1 MTNLLRSVRTPILG
15 VSLLLAIL
23 ALVPATS
30 SLTTA
35 WTSWEARRAVSEMNE
50 AAGRL
55 NEGLFEL
62 LLERAQG
69 NAALATPTPAGETAR
84 GAIARHR
91 GVFEAKLEQALVHLR
106 EARLPETARMIQ
118 ELQGMAAPLEALRQR
133 ADAQMALPA
142 EGRDAAFAR
151 GGLHAELSRFVA
163 TQQGIWSALL
173 AAAGAQDPVIA
184 RLNMLK
190 QASWLARD
198 ASGQERSTVAGA
210 IAGDR
215 ALTPQN
221 LAAVAQSRGAVDSAW
236 RLLEAE
242 PETRSEPR
250 LMAAVA
256 EARRRYF
263 EEFRALA
270 TQQAEPSPQRM
281 AAPAFI
287 QRTTPLIGS
296 LLLVRDA
303 AGLVTQE
310 RANALIAEARGQAFV
325 SMAVLGGTILF
336 LAISVWIVMQRVLAP
351 LSGLQSAT
359 ARLSAGEHDAPVPA
373 TDRADEFGALA
384 RGLDV
389 LRQEALRARALEAE
403 AAAQRTATAEEGRR
417 SRSHLAQQIETALG
431 AALDTMADRVEALR
445 GATAELRAGAG
456 QTARLADAVN
466 EDAGLATRNVQTVAA
481 AAEELSASVSEI
493 TRQVAEAARVA
504 GRALEET
511 RATDAT
517 MAELSEAATK
527 IGEVVRL
534 ISDIAGQ
541 TNLLA
546 LNATI
551 EAARAGEAGKGFA
564 VVASEVKNLAA
575 QTGRATGDIAAQIS
589 AIQGAAEGAVR
600 SIQGIGTVVAE
611 INEVANAIAA
621 AVEQQGAATREI
633 ARNVAEAA
641 TGTDRVASRMD
652 EVGQGAQAA
661 EGALSSLAGT
671 TDDIAHQGE
680 GLRGELSSLLR
691 QMRAA

>member
-1 MTNLLRSVRTPILG
+1 MSKLLGSVRTPILG
-15 VSLLLAIL
+15 VSLVLAIL
-23 ALVPATS
+23 ALIPATS
-30 SLTTA
+30 SLRSSWTA
-35 WTSWEARRAVSEMNE
+35 WEEYRAASEMNK
-50 AAGRL
+50 AAARL

-62 LLERAQG
+62 LLERAQS
-69 NAALATPTPAGETAR
+69 NSALAAAAPAGEAAR
-84 GAIARHR
+84 GVIARHR
-91 GVFEAKLEQALVHLR
+91 GVFQAKLAEALVHLR
-106 EARLPETARMIQ
+106 EARLPETVRMMQ
-118 ELQGMAAPLEALRQR
+118 ELESMAAPLEALRRR
-133 ADAQMALPA
+133 ADAQMALAA
-142 EGRDAAFAR
+142 EARDAEFAR
-151 GGLHAELSRFVA
+151 GGLHREISRFVA
-163 TQQGIWSALL
+163 AQQGIWSSLL
-173 AAAGAQDPVIA
+173 AAAGEHDPLIA

-210 IAGDR
+210 IAANRG
-215 ALTPQN
+215 LTPQN
-221 LAAVAQSRGAVDSAW
+221 ATTVAQSRSAVDAAW

-242 PETRSEPR
+242 PETRSNPR
-250 LMAAVA
+250 LAAAVGA
-256 EARRRYF
+256 ARAGYF
-263 EEFRALA
+263 NEFRALSTA
-270 TQQAEPSPQRM
+270 QAEPSADRM

-287 QRTTPLIGS
+287 ERTTPQIGT

-303 AGLVTQE
+303 ASEVTQE
-310 RANALIAEARGQAFV
+310 RADTLIAQARA
-325 SMAVLGGTILF
+325 SAIAAMAVLGGTLLF
-336 LAISVWIVMQRVLAP
+336 LAVAVWVVLRRVLAP
-351 LSGLQSAT
+351 LASLQSAT
-359 ARLSAGEHDAPVPA
+359 ARLAAGEYDAPVPA
-373 TDRADEFGALA
+373 TDRTDEYGALA
-384 RGLDV
+384 RGLDG
-389 LRQEALRARALEAE
+389 LRQEALRARSLEEA
-403 AAAQRTATAEEGRR
+403 AAAQRTAAAEEARR
-417 SRSHLAQQIETALG
+417 ARASVAQQIETALG
-431 AALDTMADRVEALR
+431 AALDTMADRVEVLR

-466 EDAGLATRNVQTVAA
+466 QDADQASRNVQTVAA

-504 GRALEET
+504 GRAMEET

-517 MAELSEAATK
+517 MAALTEAATK

-564 VVASEVKNLAA
+564 VVASEVKSLAA

-600 SIQGIGTVVAE
+600 SIQGIGAVVAE

-621 AVEQQGAATREI
+621 AVEEQGAATREI

-641 TGTDRVASRMD
+641 NGTDRVAARMD

-661 EGALSSLAGT
+661 EGALTSLAAT
-671 TDDIAHQGE
+671 TDDIAQQGE
-680 GLRGELSSLLR
+680 GLRGELSTLLT

>member
-1 MTNLLRSVRTPILG
+1 MSKLFGSVRTPILG
-15 VSLLLAIL
+15 VSLVLAIL
-23 ALVPATS
+23 ALIPATS
-30 SLTTA
+30 TLRSS
-35 WTSWEARRAVSEMNE
+35 WTSWEEHRAAAEMNK
-50 AAGRL
+50 AAARL

-62 LLERAQG
+62 LLERAQS
-69 NAALATPTPAGETAR
+69 NAALASTTPVGDAAR
-84 GAIARHR
+84 GVIARHR
-91 GVFEAKLEQALVHLR
+91 GVFQAKLAEALVHLR
-106 EARLPETARMIQ
+106 EARLPETVRMLQ
-118 ELQGMAAPLEALRQR
+118 ELEGMTAPLEALRRR
-133 ADAQMALPA
+133 ADAQMALA
-142 EGRDAAFAR
+142 DEARDAEFAR
-151 GGLHAELSRFVA
+151 GGMHRELSRFVA
-163 TQQGIWSALL
+163 AQQGIWSSLL
-173 AAAGAQDPVIA
+173 AAAGEHDPLIA

-210 IAGDR
+210 IAANRG
-215 ALTPQN
+215 LTPQN
-221 LAAVAQSRGAVDSAW
+221 QAAVAQSRGAVDSAW

-242 PETRSEPR
+242 PETRTDPR
-250 LMAAVA
+250 LAAAVA
-256 EARRRYF
+256 AARTAYF
-263 EEFRALA
+263 TEFRALSTA
-270 TQQAEPSPQRM
+270 QAEPSADRM
-281 AAPAFI
+281 AASAFI
-287 QRTTPLIGS
+287 ERTTPQIGS

-303 AGLVTQE
+303 ASLVTQE
-310 RANALIAEARGQAFV
+310 RADTLIAQARAQSIAAI
-325 SMAVLGGTILF
+325 AVLGGTLLF
-336 LAISVWIVMQRVLAP
+336 LAVAVWVVLRRVLAP
-351 LSGLQSAT
+351 LASLQSAT
-359 ARLSAGEHDAPVPA
+359 GRLAAGAYDDPVPA
-373 TDRADEFGALA
+373 TARTDEFGALA
-384 RGLDV
+384 RGLDT
-389 LRQEALRARALEAE
+389 LRQEALRARALEEA
-403 AAAQRTATAEEGRR
+403 AAAQRTATAEEARR
-417 SRSHLAQQIETALG
+417 ARASVAQQIETALG
-431 AALDTMADRVEALR
+431 TALDTMADRVEVLR

-466 EDAGLATRNVQTVAA
+466 QDADQASRNVQTVAA

-504 GRALEET
+504 GRAMEET

-517 MAELSEAATK
+517 MAALTEAATK

-564 VVASEVKNLAA
+564 VVASEVKSLAA

-621 AVEQQGAATREI
+621 AVEEQGAATREI

-641 TGTDRVASRMD
+641 TGTDRVAARMD

-661 EGALSSLAGT
+661 EGALTSLAAT
-671 TDDIAHQGE
+671 TDDIAQQGE
-680 GLRGELSSLLR
+680 GLRGELSTLLT

>member
-1 MTNLLRSVRTPILG
+1 MTAFLRSVRTPILG
-15 VSLLLAIL
+15 VSLVLAIL
-23 ALVPATS
+23 ALVPAATS
-30 SLTTA
+30 LRDA
-35 WTSWEARRAVSEMNE
+35 WNEWEAHRAASEMNK
-50 AAGRL
+50 AATKL

-62 LLERAQG
+62 LLERAQS
-69 NAALATPTPAGETAR
+69 NAALAAAVPAGEAAR
-84 GAIARHR
+84 SAIARHR
-91 GVFEAKLEQALVHLR
+91 GVFVARLGEAVVHLR
-106 EARLPETARMIQ
+106 AARLPETAEMLR
-118 ELQGMAAPLEALRQR
+118 ELEGMTAPLEALRRR
-133 ADAQMALPA
+133 ADAQMALAGVAREA
-142 EGRDAAFAR
+142 EFAR
-151 GGLHAELSRFVA
+151 GGAHRELSRFVA
-163 TQQGIWSALL
+163 AQQGIWSDLL
-173 AAAGAQDPVIA
+173 AKAGAHDPMIA

-210 IAGDR
+210 IAAGR
-215 ALTPQN
+215 GLTPQN
-221 LAAVAQSRGAVDSAW
+221 QAAVARSRGAVDAAW

-242 PETRSEPR
+242 PEVETNPR
-250 LMAAVA
+250 LAAAVR
-256 EARRRYF
+256 EARARYF
-263 EEFRALA
+263 DEFRTLG

-281 AAPAFI
+281 EAAAFI
-287 QRTTPLIGS
+287 ARTTPLIGS
-296 LLLVRDA
+296 LLGVRDA
-303 AGLVTQE
+303 AAVITQE
-310 RANALIAEARGQAFV
+310 RADALIAEARWRSFV
-325 SMAVLGGTILF
+325 SMAVMAGTLLF
-336 LAISVWIVMQRVLAP
+336 LGLAVWVVLRRVLAP
-351 LSGLQSAT
+351 VASLQAAT
-359 ARLSAGEHDAPVPA
+359 TRLAAGEYEAPVSA
-373 TDRADEFGALA
+373 TDRTDEFGALA
-384 RGLDV
+384 RGLDA
-389 LRQEALRARALEAE
+389 LRQEALRARALEAQ
-403 AAAQRTATAEEGRR
+403 AAQQRAATAEEGRR
-417 SRSHLAQQIETALG
+417 ARAAVAGQIETALG
-431 AALDTMADRVEALR
+431 AALDTMADRVGVLR
-445 GATAELRAGAG
+445 GATVELRMGAG

-466 EDAGLATRNVQTVAA
+466 ADAGHATRNVQTVAA

-517 MAELSEAATK
+517 MAELTDAATR

-564 VVASEVKNLAA
+564 VVASEVKSLAA

-611 INEVANAIAA
+611 INEVAGAIAA

-641 TGTDRVASRMD
+641 NGTDRVAAHMG

-661 EGALSSLAGT
+661 EGALTSLAAT
-671 TDDIAHQGE
+671 TDDIARQGE
-680 GLRGELSSLLR
+680 GLRGELSTLLTR
-691 QMRAA
+691 MRAA

>member
-15 VSLLLAIL
+15 VCLLLAAL
-23 ALVPATS
+23 ALLPATS
-30 SLTTA
+30 SLNRA
-35 WTSWEARRAVSEMNE
+35 WQAWEAHRAASEMNQ
-50 AAGRL
+50 AAARL

-62 LLERAQG
+62 LLERAQA
-69 NAALATPTPAGETAR
+69 NAALAAPAPAPDATR
-84 GAIARHR
+84 GVIVRHR
-91 GVFEAKLEQALVHLR
+91 GVFQARLEQAMVHLR

-118 ELQGMAAPLEALRQR
+118 ELEGMSAPLEALRRR
-133 ADAQMALPA
+133 ADAQLALPA
-142 EGRDAAFAR
+142 EARDADFAR
-151 GGLHAELSRFVA
+151 GGLHRELSRFIA

-173 AAAGAQDPVIA
+173 AAAGAQDPLIA

-198 ASGQERSTVAGA
+198 ASGQERSTVASA
-210 IAGDR
+210 IA
-215 ALTPQN
+215 ANASLTPEAR
-221 LAAVAQSRGAVDSAW
+221 AAVAQSRGAVDSAW

-242 PETRSEPR
+242 PETRTEAR

-256 EARRRYF
+256 EARARYF
-263 EEFRALA
+263 QEFRELA
-270 TQQAEPSPQRM
+270 AQQAEPSAQRM

-303 AGLVTQE
+303 ASLVTHE
-310 RANALIAEARGQAFV
+310 RGAKLIAEARTQALV
-325 SMAVLGGTILF
+325 SMAVLGGTTLL
-336 LAISVWIVMQRVLAP
+336 LALSVWVVLRRVLAP
-351 LSGLQSAT
+351 LSQIQGAT
-359 ARLSAGEHDAPVPA
+359 ARLTAGEHDAPVPA
-373 TDRADEFGALA
+373 TGRTDAFGALA
-384 RGLDV
+384 RGLDL
-389 LRQEALRARALEAE
+389 LRQEALRARALEVEATTQR
-403 AAAQRTATAEEGRR
+403 AAAAEERR
-417 SRSHLAQQIETALG
+417 RARSHLAQEIETALG
-431 AALDTMADRVEALR
+431 TTLDTMAARVEVLR

-466 EDAGLATRNVQTVAA
+466 QDAGLATRNVQTVAA
-481 AAEELSASVSEI
+481 AAEELSASVNEI

-517 MAELSEAATK
+517 MAELSDAATR
-527 IGEVVRL
+527 IGQVVRL

-551 EAARAGEAGKGFA
+551 EAARAGDAGKGFA

-575 QTGRATGDIAAQIS
+575 QTAKATEEIAGQIGG
-589 AIQGAAEGAVR
+589 IQGAAQGAVR
-600 SIQGIGTVVAE
+600 SIQGIGAVVTE

-621 AVEQQGAATREI
+621 AVEEQGAATREI

-641 TGTDRVASRMD
+641 SGTDRVAGRME

-661 EGALSSLAGT
+661 EGALTSLAGT
-671 TDDIAHQGE
+671 TDDIALQGE
-680 GLRGELSSLLR
+680 GLRTELSSLLR